1 MQNTSD
7 QDSPM
12 QIDITTNRLIKQED
26 KRAIVILVIIYG
38 LAFALLFKPWVHGFD
53 PTGYYAY
60 LHSVVI
66 NHDLHMMD
74 EFAHYGFAGSVN
86 TTVTGY
92 AANPY
97 GIGSAIL
104 WAPSYLAAHA
114 LSALGSKIGRPLVPD
129 GYSQIYVFA
138 VGLSSSLYA
147 LCGIAL
153 TNKLIRRYM
162 EAQIALV
169 ATVATWLSSTL
180 VFYQFS
186 HPLMSHANDFFAYAL
201 YLTVWARTHRL
212 PSLGNTMLLGAVTA
226 LAALVRTQ
234 NALLVLLPLVE
245 IVVSALWEPGDSRRQ
260 AILGGLL
267 RGTVFSLAWWAI
279 FSPQLFVWRTVFGQ
293 WIPGNTYTPNNGGRF
308 DFLHPH
314 FFGVLFS
321 TNSGL
326 FSWTPL
332 ILPAVLGWVLL
343 WRNNRRLTALLTLNF
358 VLQVYVIAAW
368 SSWSGSAAFGQRF
381 FSNQLTAFALGLA
394 ALLAHLRKWIKMK
407 TLIAACALFVVWNGL
422 LIVRYALEDVSRCGP
437 IPISQLIIGQFT
449 ILPRCFGRIL
459 EIIVTRQ

>member
-1 MQNTSD
+1 MQTH
-7 QDSPM
+7 
-12 QIDITTNRLIKQED
+12 TTAYKLIKQED
-26 KRAIVILVIIYG
+26 KRATVILVIIYG

-60 LHSVVI
+60 LRSVVI
-66 NHDLHMMD
+66 DHDLHMMD
-74 EFAHYGFAGSVN
+74 EFAHYGFAGYVE
-86 TTVTGY
+86 TTATGY
-92 AANPY
+92 GANPY

-104 WAPSYLAAHA
+104 WAPLYLAAHG
-114 LSALGSKIGRPLVPD
+114 LSTLGSNMGFPLIPD

-138 VGLSSSLYA
+138 AGLSSSLYA

-153 TNKLIRRYM
+153 TYKLIRRYM

-201 YLTVWARTHRL
+201 YLTVWARTRRL

-234 NALLVLLPLVE
+234 NALLVLLPLIE
-245 IVVSALWEPGDSRRQ
+245 IVVSAVCKPSDSRRQ

-293 WIPGNTYTPNNGGRF
+293 WIPGNTYALNSSGSF
-308 DFLHPH
+308 DFLRPH
-314 FFGVLFS
+314 FLDVLFS

-332 ILPAVLGWVLL
+332 ILPAVLGWILL
-343 WRNNRRLTALLTLNF
+343 WRNDRRLTTVLTINF
-358 VLQVYVIAAW
+358 ALQVYVIAVW
-368 SSWSGSAAFGQRF
+368 SSWNGSAAFGQRF
-381 FSNQLTAFALGLA
+381 FSNQLPAFALGLA

-407 TLIAACALFVVWNGL
+407 TLVAVCAVFVVWNGL
-422 LIVRYALEDVSRCGP
+422 LIVRYAIEDVPRCGP